1 MAVKRISQLA
11 TISDAGLTGEAI
23 LPVVVSDPLLPNRK
37 VKVSQ
42 LFRGIAGGSKTSPG
56 LAFDLDRDTGLYQTS
71 YNELG
76 VSFGTTSLYHR
87 RNANTDGSSTIVV
100 AAGDTAS
107 TNVNI
112 QYQPQGAG
120 FFTVNGVSRFTDANF
135 FLIDDTDQNKR
146 AQFQISGIST
156 GGGIKTFN
164 LPSVGSQTGT
174 TLVGTDTGQT
184 LTNKSLVIVDNN
196 FQITGSGSASKI
208 AKFEVDSWDA
218 VGTKTYKLPD
228 LGVSVVETVLI
239 DDRTVQY
246 VSNKLLVNPNISDT
260 PSVDPQ
266 NPTPY
271 VTLDSS
277 DLTANRVAS
286 FPDSNFTF
294 LGEDSNQIVTN
305 KIYRDPVFADAVI
318 LGKKMTLKLGNL
330 LPSQDVIVG
339 IREGNLNTQVLDTNY
354 FVFERAAQSL
364 YNKTAINFKIA
375 DSSAP
380 SSRQVVIDTSN
391 LTGTRFV
398 QFPDAD
404 ATLLSTN
411 NAGTLQ
417 GITFGGALA
426 ADSLGGRL
434 RLQSYFQSG
443 W

>member
-11 TISDAGLTGEAI
+11 TISDDGLTGEAV

-37 VKVSQ
+37 AKVSQ
-42 LFRGIAGGSKTSPG
+42 LFRGIAGGTKTAPG
-56 LAFDLDRDTGLYQTS
+56 LAFDLDRDTGLYQTA
-71 YNELG
+71 YNEIG
-76 VSFGTTSLYHR
+76 VSFGSTSLYHR

-120 FFTVNGVSRFTDANF
+120 FFTVNGISRFTDANF
-135 FLIDDTDQNKR
+135 YLVDDTDQNKR

-184 LTNKSLVIVDNN
+184 LLNKSIIIVDNN
-196 FQITGSGSASKI
+196 FQITGSGTASKI

-228 LGVSVVETVLI
+228 LGVSVVETVLV
-239 DDRTVQY
+239 DDRSVQY
-246 VSNKLLVNPNISDT
+246 VSNKLLVNPNISNN
-260 PSVDPQ
+260 PSTDPL

-277 DLTANRVAS
+277 DLTANRVAI

-305 KIYRDPVFADAVI
+305 KIYRDAVFAD
-318 LGKKMTLKLGNL
+318 GTTLSKQMSLVLSNL
-330 LPSQDVIVG
+330 LPTQDILVG
-339 IREGNLNTQVLDTNY
+339 IRSENLNTQVLDVNY
-354 FVFERAAQSL
+354 LVFERANQL
-364 YNKTAINFKIA
+364 IYNKTAVNFKIG
-375 DSSAP
+375 DSSSP

-391 LTGTRFV
+391 LTSTRFIK
-398 QFPDAD
+398 FPDAD

-411 NAGTLQ
+411 NAGSLQ

-434 RLQSYFQSG
+434 RLQAYFQAG

>member
-11 TISDAGLTGEAI
+11 TISDAALTGEAI

-37 VKVSQ
+37 SKVSQ
-42 LFRGIAGGSKTSPG
+42 LFRGVAAGSKTAPG
-56 LAFDLDRDTGLYQTS
+56 LAFDLDRDTGLYQNS

-76 VSFGTTSLYHR
+76 VSFGTASLYHR
-87 RNANTDGSSTIVV
+87 KNSNSDGSTTVII
-100 AAGDTAS
+100 AAGDSVA
-107 TNVNI
+107 TNVNL

-135 FLIDDTDQNKR
+135 YLVDDTDQNKR

-174 TLVGTDTGQT
+174 TLLGTDTAQT
-184 LTNKSLVIVDNN
+184 LTNKSIVIVDANL
-196 FQITGSGSASKI
+196 QITGSLSASKI

-228 LGVSVVETVLI
+228 LGVSVIEAVLV

-246 VSNKLLVNPNISDT
+246 VSNKFYVNPLISDT
-260 PSVDPQ
+260 PSNDPQ

-271 VTLDSS
+271 VALDSANI
-277 DLTANRVAS
+277 TANRVAA
-286 FPDSNFTF
+286 FPDQNIVFV
-294 LGEDSNQIVTN
+294 GEDSNQVLTN
-305 KIYRDPVFADAVI
+305 KIYRGAVFADTT
-318 LGKKMTLKLGNL
+318 TLSKRVTFDLSNY
-330 LPSQDVIVG
+330 LPLQNAIVG
-339 IREGNLNTQVLDTNY
+339 FPSTNLNTQTTEVNY
-354 FVFERAAQSL
+354 FVWERARQNL
-364 YNKTAINFKIA
+364 YNKTAVGLTIA
-375 DSSAP
+375 SPTAP
-380 SSRQVVIDTSN
+380 ASRQVVIDTSN
-391 LTGTRFV
+391 LTAIRNI

-411 NAGTLQ
+411 NAGSLQ
-417 GITFGGALA
+417 GISFGGALG
-426 ADSLGGRL
+426 ADSFGGRL
-434 RLQSYFQSG
+434 RLQTYFQAG